1 LREVTD
7 GVANGIHQR
16 EDFEQQRFLPRAAAK
31 ILGNRP
37 YEFLTPPADGLE
49 QSAQG
54 RNAVAL
60 AGCSTGKRG
69 ALRGQPGG

>member
-7 GVANGIHQR
+7 GVADGIHQR
-16 EDFEQQRFLPRAAAK
+16 EDFEQERLLPRAAAE
-31 ILGNRP
+31 IFGNRP
-37 YEFLTPPADGLE
+37 NEFLAPPADRLE
-49 QSAQG
+49 QGAQG

-60 AGCSTGKRG
+60 AGRSAGKRG